1 MDKQKQQIF
10 ESADEFKGY
19 LEDDIKEL
27 QSVYEHLL
35 TLQELSDGQLEAL
48 STAVPGKGTQR
59 YLVDHITNAIAI
71 QSQIQSVLKDKRAI
85 KENALQLAIK
95 QSNGEDTGDSSAILA
110 ALQKVVNEQK
120 IEKRKNK
127 ADATEK
133 KITKTEAEIDAEIE
147 ERLRDEA

>member
-1 MDKQKQQIF
+1 MDNQKKQIF
-10 ESADEFKGY
+10 ESADEFKSY
-19 LEDDIKEL
+19 LDDDIKEL

-35 TLQELSDGQLEAL
+35 TLQQLSDGQLEAL

-127 ADATEK
+127 AAATEK
-133 KITKTEAEIDAEIE
+133 QLAKTEAEIDAEID
-147 ERLRDEA
+147 ERLRNEA